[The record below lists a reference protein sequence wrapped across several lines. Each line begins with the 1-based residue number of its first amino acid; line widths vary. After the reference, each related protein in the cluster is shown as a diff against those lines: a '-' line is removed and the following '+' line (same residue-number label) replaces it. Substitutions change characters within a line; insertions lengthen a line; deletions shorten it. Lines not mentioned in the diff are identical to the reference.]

1 MNASQRRKYSKKVER
16 INRRLESVWLPRIQK
31 TIQLKANI
39 VITRLRAG
47 GTSSAFNY
55 INNDLGN
62 SALSVQVK
70 NLYRQVGLIH
80 AKRINDEL
88 RGEPRILKRTSIPF
102 LDKKIRF
109 QFITKRIGFNDR
121 WAQFVND
128 YLSKLLFDKITF
140 QVNSTTR
147 DALMRAIQAGINE
160 GLGVDDI
167 IRRLEDWPYARFQA
181 ARIVRT
187 EINRAANVGAM
198 AGGSTFQFEQQK
210 EWISAMDN
218 RTRGTDPKDHAN
230 HRELDGN
237 IVNDDATFTDVRNGD
252 NLQFPG
258 DPSASAASTVNCRCS
273 VALVAKRDERGRL
286 IPKRSRISVIQPG
299 EIRRPN
305 TITI

>member
-16 INRRLESVWLPRIQK
+16 INRRLESVWLPKVQK
-31 TIQLKANI
+31 AIQLKASI

-47 GTSSAFNY
+47 GTNSAFNY
-55 INNDLGN
+55 ISTDLGN

-80 AKRINDEL
+80 AKRVNDEL
-88 RGEPRILKRTSIPF
+88 RSEPRILKSIVE
-102 LDKKIRF
+102 LF
-109 QFITKRIGFNDR
+109 QTKRIGFNSQ
-121 WAQFVND
+121 WAMFVND
-128 YLSKLLFDKITF
+128 YLSKFLFDKITF
-140 QVNSTTR
+140 QVNGTTR

-167 IRRLEDWPYARFQA
+167 IRRLEDWPFARFQA

-210 EWISAMDN
+210 EWIAAMDN

-252 NLQFPG
+252 QLQFPG
-258 DPSASAASTVNCRCS
+258 DPSASAASTINCRCS

-286 IPKRSRISVIQPG
+286 IPKQSRISVIQPG
-299 EIRRPN
+299 QIRRPQTF
-305 TITI
+305 TI